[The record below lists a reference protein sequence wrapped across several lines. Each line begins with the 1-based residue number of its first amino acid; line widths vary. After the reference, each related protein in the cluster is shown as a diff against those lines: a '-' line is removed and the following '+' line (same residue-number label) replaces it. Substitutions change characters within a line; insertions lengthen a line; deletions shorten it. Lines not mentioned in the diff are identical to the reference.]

1 MATVADLRRQIEQ
14 LDRQIIELLARR
26 TKMAK
31 SIHMQIPEEEE
42 ADWDEQVLSNWLE
55 QSFDF
60 GMDEGGTQKVCKSVI
75 ELAKKTAEI

>member
-1 MATVADLRRQIEQ
+1 
-14 LDRQIIELLARR
+14 
-26 TKMAK
+26 MAK